1 MQSFTFNKRQ
11 DVLIPEINNFKPF
24 MDKDGN
30 VITGDRL
37 IRAMAKTI
45 DKWESKNKMPVP
57 IPDQKF
63 IAWVR
68 QASKML
74 DEGKSSEEIFKQT
87 LVPMH

>member
-24 MDKDGN
+24 TDKDGN
-30 VITGDRL
+30 PVTGDRL
-37 IRAMAKTI
+37 IKVFAKTI
-45 DKWESKNKMPVP
+45 DKWEKQNKMPVP

-63 IAWVR
+63 ISWVR
-68 QASKML
+68 QSAKMI

-87 LVPMH
+87 IVPMH